1 MFTCR
6 SCTSSISLRPD
17 CFISSELDKYV
28 TSKRYETYEEAMR
41 RLDHDGKAR
50 VIQRNWRAYL
60 LLKNVKEYARQ
71 YRELVE
77 NCKLYEEEKAAMLKY
92 TQSD

>member
-1 MFTCR
+1 
-6 SCTSSISLRPD
+6 
-17 CFISSELDKYV
+17 
-28 TSKRYETYEEAMR
+28 MR

-50 VIQRNWRAYL
+50 IIQRNWRVYL

-77 NCKLYEEEKAAMLKY
+77 NCKLYEEEKATMFKY
-92 TQSD
+92 TQFD